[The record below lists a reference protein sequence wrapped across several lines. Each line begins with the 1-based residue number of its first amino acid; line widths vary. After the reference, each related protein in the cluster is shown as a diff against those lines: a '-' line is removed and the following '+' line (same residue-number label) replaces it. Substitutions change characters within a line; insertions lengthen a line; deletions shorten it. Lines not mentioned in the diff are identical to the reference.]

1 MKAHLTP
8 RDLALTLAVV
18 AVWGYAFVPIKV
30 ALVEVPPFALAAVR
44 FFAAA
49 VPMVF
54 FVRRPTMPWRSVAAY
69 GLAVGVGQ
77 FGLLFL
83 GMKLGMS
90 AGLSSIVIQIQV
102 FITIGLAVV
111 FAGDRLRRHSLVGA
125 AVATAGLALLAASRL
140 ASGATGT
147 FIGFLLVVLAAFCW
161 AAGNIVAKRGA
172 GDHGA
177 DMYALV
183 VWSSLIPP
191 LPLAAL
197 SWIFEGGAAA
207 AHAVA
212 TMSLTAWACVAVMAY
227 GATLFGFGSW
237 NALLHRYPTAL
248 ISPFALL
255 IPVTGL
261 ASGALF
267 LGEALTPLQ
276 ALGGILVL
284 AGLAINVFGP
294 RLLAVWRSRSA

>member
-1 MKAHLTP
+1 MRAHLAP

-18 AVWGYAFVPIKV
+18 ALWGYAFVPIKV
-30 ALVEVPPFALAAVR
+30 ALAEVPPFALAAVR

-54 FVRRPTMPWRSVAAY
+54 FVRRPTMPWRSVASY
-69 GLAVGVGQ
+69 GLAIGVGQ

-90 AGLSSIVIQIQV
+90 AGLSSIVIQTQV
-102 FITIGLAVV
+102 FITIGLAVA
-111 FAGDRLRRHSLVGA
+111 FAGDRLRRHSVIGA
-125 AVATAGLALLAASRL
+125 VIAAAGLALLAASRL
-140 ASGATGT
+140 ASGATVT
-147 FIGFLLVVLAAFCW
+147 FIGFLLVLLAALCW
-161 AAGNIVAKRGA
+161 AIGNIVAKRGA

-197 SWIFEGGAAA
+197 AWIFEGGAQA

-212 TMSLTAWACVAVMAY
+212 TMSATAWACVAIMAY

-261 ASGALF
+261 ASGAIF
-267 LGEALTPLQ
+267 LGESLTPLQ
-276 ALGGILVL
+276 ALGGALVF
-284 AGLAINVFGP
+284 AGLAVNVFGP
-294 RLLAVWRSRSA
+294 RLLVWRSGPP